1 MDMEIAYTRAGFGVP
16 LVLLHA
22 FPLSSVMWDAQRGGL
37 SRECEVITV
46 DQRGFGESAA
56 PDAFDGLAPDLTVA
70 ADDLAALLDQWGVG
84 EFVLG
89 GLSMGGYVA
98 MNFLRRHADRVRGLL
113 LANTKAS
120 ADPPEAAEN
129 RRRIADAVEQA
140 GTSDLLLTEVAPKL
154 LSDTAD
160 PDVVRHV
167 DDLVRA
173 AAPNAVAWAQRAM
186 SVRRA
191 SFDVLTALS
200 VPVLVIAGDA
210 DVLTPVTEAEAM
222 ATAAA
227 DCELVVL
234 PEVGHLSNMQ
244 APREFNAAVSGLL
257 KRV

>member
-1 MDMEIAYTRAGFGVP
+1 MGMEIAYSRAGAGVP

-56 PDAFDGLAPDLTVA
+56 PDAFDGLAPNLTVA
-70 ADDLAALLDQWGVG
+70 ADDLAALLDRLEVDQ
-84 EFVLG
+84 FILG

-129 RRRIADAVEQA
+129 RRRIADIVEQD
-140 GTSDLLLTEVAPKL
+140 GTSEVLLTEVFPKL
-154 LSDTAD
+154 LSDSAD

-167 DDLVRA
+167 EALVRQA
-173 AAPNAVAWAQRAM
+173 PPNAVAWAQRAM
-186 SVRRA
+186 SVRPD
-191 SFDVLTALS
+191 SFDVLASLS
-200 VPVLVIAGDA
+200 IPVLVIAGERDA
-210 DVLTPVTEAEAM
+210 LTPVTEAEAM
-222 ATAAA
+222 ATATA

-234 PEVGHLSNMQ
+234 PGVGHLSAMQ